1 MSLDISFYRTSPVTV
16 FTRPRQL
23 VQPGS
28 RCGSDPSHHETGG
41 CRVETGG
48 GGSGMSAP
56 IDSWL
61 ARIDRPEFSA
71 RKRTYLTDFGT
82 PRDFPSC
89 SRSGK
94 SDKCRTWR
102 YSRVVSRT
110 PDVSVNW
117 ATSVPCRRTPGRKYS
132 DESEDDR
139 LDSRRHDAVR
149 SYVHGRR

>member
-61 ARIDRPEFSA
+61 ARIDRPEFTQEGEHTLLISE
-71 RKRTYLTDFGT
+71 LLGISLVV
-82 PRDFPSC
+82 RDLGN
-89 SRSGK
+89 RINVELG
-94 SDKCRTWR
+94 DT
-102 YSRVVSRT
+102 V
-110 PDVSVNW
+110 
-117 ATSVPCRRTPGRKYS
+117 
-132 DESEDDR
+132 ES
-139 LDSRRHDAVR
+139 
-149 SYVHGRR
+149 